1 MEYKGKLQRWNDEKG
16 FGFIAPENAGQREV
30 FLHISALT
38 NTSRRPVI
46 GDIIF
51 YQLYTDSAGKVKAV
65 NARIDGVSFV
75 KPKLNKKYTP
85 KQSTL
90 QNKKSFSA
98 IKAFFLL
105 AVLGSAVYGKF
116 NSDYSTAASQQ
127 NFSLNPNASNTDNL
141 NSAESDMSDENSYV
155 PTALNTT
162 SNENTLSHQEVKTLE
177 VAPESIE
184 TTPISSDAAL
194 PKSEPYVE
202 SSYHCDGRQHCS
214 QMTSCE
220 EAEFFIKNCPD
231 TKMDGDNDGIPCE
244 SQWCSN

>member
-16 FGFIAPENAGQREV
+16 FGFIAAENAEQREV

-46 GDIIF
+46 GDVIF
-51 YQLYTDSAGKVKAV
+51 YQIYTDSAGKVKAV

-75 KPKLNKKYTP
+75 KPKTNKKYTP

-90 QNKKSFSA
+90 QNKKPFPA
-98 IKAFFLL
+98 IKVFFLL

-116 NSDYSTAASQQ
+116 NTDYSTAASQQ
-127 NFSLNPNASNTDNL
+127 NFSLNPNTEKQTSNTDNL
-141 NSAESDMSDENSYV
+141 NSAESDMSDEKSYA

-194 PKSEPYVE
+194 PDHADA
-202 SSYHCDGRQHCS
+202 SYHCDGRQHCS
-214 QMTSCE
+214 QMSSCE
-220 EAEFFIKNCPD
+220 EAKFFINNCPD
-231 TKMDGDNDGIPCE
+231 TKMDGDGDGMSCE
-244 SQWCSN
+244 DMCGH